1 MMARNLIVKFALVGN
16 RSSAARETDMDGA
29 LCGGVL
35 GTKDTGVCFEIRLA
49 KVDTGTCSTADP
61 EKSFRPHRAA
71 SSHFRPH
78 VT

>member
-1 MMARNLIVKFALVGN
+1 
-16 RSSAARETDMDGA
+16 MDGA